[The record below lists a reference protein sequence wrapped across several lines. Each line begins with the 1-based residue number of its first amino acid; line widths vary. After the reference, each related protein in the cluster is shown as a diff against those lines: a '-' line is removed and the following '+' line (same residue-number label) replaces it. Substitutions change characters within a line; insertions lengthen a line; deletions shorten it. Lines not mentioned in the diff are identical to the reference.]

1 MSALAPNRIARLRL
15 DRWAIALVL
24 VAIYLVGLVLS
35 PSAFGNPVYLLNT
48 VRQVT
53 PVGIAAIGVTM
64 VMIIGGVDLSV
75 GAVISMTVVLS
86 AALMDGA
93 ASNMPLAIAV
103 ACCAGILMG
112 AINGALIAFSRV
124 SPFILTLGT
133 GIALIGLTQMFT
145 GGTARGAVAPGFREV
160 FNARLGG
167 TLPVL
172 ALFLLG
178 LTAVGL
184 VIEKRTL
191 LGRHLFLLGS
201 NAQAAR
207 LAGLPVRGITIAAY
221 TLSGL
226 FAALAGLALL
236 ARSGVSSTQAGQGM
250 EFQVLAAVVLGG
262 TTFEGGRGGIIGTV
276 IGVLVLGLAFNLVNV
291 MGLPYHAQL
300 VVMGAIIIA
309 ASALYGQ
316 LGGAGN

>member
-1 MSALAPNRIARLRL
+1 MSTLAPSGIARLRL

-24 VAIYLVGLVLS
+24 LAIYVAGLTLS
-35 PSAFGNPVYLLNT
+35 PSAFSNPVYLLNT
-48 VRQVT
+48 VRQIA

-75 GAVISMTVVLS
+75 GAIISMTVVLS
-86 AALMDGA
+86 AAIMDGA
-93 ASNMPLAIAV
+93 AINMPLAILL
-103 ACCAGILMG
+103 ACGAGMLVG

-133 GIALIGLTQMFT
+133 GIVVIGLTQMLT
-145 GGTARGAVAPGFREV
+145 GGTARGAVSPGFREL

-172 ALFLLG
+172 ALVLLA

-191 LGRHLFLLGS
+191 LGRQLFLLGS
-201 NAQAAR
+201 NTQAAH

-300 VVMGAIIIA
+300 VVMGAIIIM
-309 ASALYGQ
+309 ASALYGH
-316 LGGAGN
+316 LGGSRD